1 MDKRE
6 IRIVKAADTEKLIVL
21 HARSHE
27 DKIKF
32 YINENECFV
41 GEKIKDKNEIIVN
54 LCDDTK
60 NKEIVPEISLKDNL
74 KFALSSYHIILP
86 SALIVFLSIISII
99 FIASLINNTLIS
111 LLLITTIPFIT
122 KITTVTL
129 FEFKETSM
137 SLKSKHAAEHM
148 MINCLETYRRL
159 PKSLKELK
167 NSSRFR
173 KDCSSRKKIKGFTN
187 NYLSLSVAGLITY
200 FAEYFLSFLSL
211 NAIIYLIILVSL
223 YFLIYF
229 LTNIALTK
237 IKKLQFIVMPLEN
250 LLNNIVQCAN
260 TTQKVDQVDF
270 LLAYCVAKE
279 WIKLVYPNFYDESG
293 DTFLD
298 NFFEEK

>member
-6 IRIVKAADTEKLIVL
+6 IQIVKAADSEKLIVL

-32 YINENECFV
+32 YVNENECFV
-41 GEKIKDKNEIIVN
+41 GEKIKDKIEIIVN

-60 NKEIVPEISLKDNL
+60 NAEITTKTSFKENL
-74 KFALSSYHIILP
+74 KYALSSYHIILL
-86 SALIVFLSIISII
+86 SALIVLLSILSII
-99 FIASLINNTLIS
+99 FVASLINNTLIS
-111 LLLITTIPFIT
+111 LLLITTIPLIT
-122 KITTVTL
+122 KMTAITL
-129 FEFKETSM
+129 YEFKETSM
-137 SLKSKHAAEHM
+137 ALKSKHAAEHM

-167 NSSRFR
+167 KSSRFR

-187 NYLSLSVAGLITY
+187 DYLSWSVAGLITY
-200 FAEYFLSFLSL
+200 FAEYFFSILSL

-237 IKKLQFIVMPLEN
+237 IKKLQFIVIPIEN

-260 TTQKVDQVDF
+260 TSKKVNEVDF

-279 WIKLVYPNFYDESG
+279 WIKLVYPEFYDESE

-298 NFFEEK
+298 DFLT